1 MTKDMKLNERLKQE
15 LTDYKGL
22 RSDLSFVHRG
32 RVYQSPI
39 WSIERG
45 AFHLVSYSNKSPD
58 RRTMVYLK
66 G

>member
-45 AFHLVSYSNKSPD
+45 AAILPKAQTGEQWF
-58 RRTMVYLK
+58 T
-66 G
+66 